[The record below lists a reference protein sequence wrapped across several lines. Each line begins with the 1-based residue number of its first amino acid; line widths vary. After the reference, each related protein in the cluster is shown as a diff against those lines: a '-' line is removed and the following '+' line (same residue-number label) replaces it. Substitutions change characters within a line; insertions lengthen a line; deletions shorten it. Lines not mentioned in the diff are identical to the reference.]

1 MSQESVPT
9 ILLPEVDDPAI
20 AALREADQNEHI
32 GEKMGVN
39 LYFPEEPMSL
49 GDAAI
54 ELNKDNGVNIVI
66 AGASHGSPD
75 VLRMAIRDVGAPN
88 KFISS
93 FFIMEKE
100 GEEPMFFAD
109 CAVHDKPKPH
119 ELVKIAE
126 QTSRSVQQLGYEPV
140 VAFLSLS
147 TFGSA
152 DHLPGVQQ
160 IQQAA
165 AEFKEQHPEIISY
178 GELQVDA
185 AIDPSIFKKKSKG
198 GAELIDGKLPNVF
211 IFPDGQSG
219 NISYKFLEQKAG
231 YAAIGPIL
239 DGVARDVHDLS
250 RGVTLES
257 LIRSCEV
264 AGQLF
269 IARQKAQAEKPK
281 VATEAAAETV

>member
-1 MSQESVPT
+1 MSQESPPT

-20 AALREADQNEHI
+20 AALKQADQNHEI
-32 GEKMGVN
+32 SEKMGVN
-39 LYFPEEPMSL
+39 LYFPDNPMSL
-49 GDAAI
+49 ADAAA

-66 AGASHGSPD
+66 AGAAHGSPD

-88 KFISS
+88 KFVSS

-126 QTSRSVQQLGYEPV
+126 QTSNSVKQLGYEPV

-165 AEFKEQHPEIISY
+165 REFKEKHPKIISY

-185 AIDPSIFKKKSKG
+185 AIDPNIFRKKAKG
-198 GAELIDGKLPNVF
+198 NVELVDDKIPNVF

-231 YAAIGPIL
+231 YTAIGPIL

-269 IARQKAQAEKPK
+269 LARQQANADAP
-281 VATEAAAETV
+281 ASAETA

>member
-1 MSQESVPT
+1 MQMSQESVPT

-109 CAVHDKPKPH
+109 CAVHDKPKPSN
-119 ELVKIAE
+119 IA
-126 QTSRSVQQLGYEPV
+126 
-140 VAFLSLS
+140 
-147 TFGSA
+147 
-152 DHLPGVQQ
+152 
-160 IQQAA
+160 
-165 AEFKEQHPEIISY
+165 
-178 GELQVDA
+178 
-185 AIDPSIFKKKSKG
+185 
-198 GAELIDGKLPNVF
+198 PNT
-211 IFPDGQSG
+211 
-219 NISYKFLEQKAG
+219 
-231 YAAIGPIL
+231 
-239 DGVARDVHDLS
+239 R
-250 RGVTLES
+250 
-257 LIRSCEV
+257 
-264 AGQLF
+264 
-269 IARQKAQAEKPK
+269 
-281 VATEAAAETV
+281 